1 MGCCS
6 ATPHV
11 RAPGA
16 RGPECHHEGRNVGD
30 LPSRSPEDDEEAI
43 GDEVKDHVPEPSL
56 PTLLESA
63 FQFARS
69 YEDNL
74 DTLSS
79 VSSRLST
86 VLSIP
91 TPSIPA
97 SHLDSVA
104 NSSVR
109 AEYDKESFIM
119 RRETSI
125 SGGAPSICGTID
137 FDSFDNRPRSAYQS
151 ADGSNQPAP
160 SECPTIREHRFSP
173 PQSICGSV
181 DERRSTDGV
190 SHRILWDSSSE
201 AVAPIRTTNGSDPS
215 VCGTL
220 DFSYSF
226 KRERDPS
233 ICGPPSICGSSIAR
247 APSVCS
253 GGKHRADVT
262 SIGSNVDADPESI
275 ADSSALPT
283 DYQAYLEAQEGSSK
297 EGPPL
302 DGSCRNKRRL

>member
-1 MGCCS
+1 M
-6 ATPHV
+6 
-11 RAPGA
+11 
-16 RGPECHHEGRNVGD
+16 
-30 LPSRSPEDDEEAI
+30 RSPEDDEEAI

-74 DTLSS
+74 DTVSS

-104 NSSVR
+104 NSSAR
-109 AEYDKESFIM
+109 AEIDKESWLM
-119 RRETSI
+119 RREHSA
-125 SGGAPSICGTID
+125 SGGAPSTCGTID
-137 FDSFDNRPRSAYQS
+137 FDAFNHAAHS
-151 ADGSNQPAP
+151 ADQVRRKEPPP
-160 SECPTIREHRFSP
+160 SECGTIRENRFSP
-173 PQSICGSV
+173 PPSICGSV
-181 DERRSTDGV
+181 DERRSTVTDSV
-190 SHRILWDSSSE
+190 SHRILWDTSSE
-201 AVAPIRTTNGSDPS
+201 AVAPLRSTNGSDSS

-226 KRERDPS
+226 RERAPS

-247 APSVCS
+247 APSVC
-253 GGKHRADVT
+253 GTIKDRADIT
-262 SIGSNVDADPESI
+262 SIGTNLDADPESI
-275 ADSSALPT
+275 ADCAALPQ
-283 DYQAYLEAQEGSSK
+283 DYQAYLEAQHGSSK

-302 DGSCRNKRRL
+302 DGSCREKICRL